1 MDNRDAG
8 IDESL
13 GSGDKDSSGTTVIVR
28 YSGGRLKWALFA
40 AGVVVIYLTVLGV
53 ILGLLLRCAVV

>member
-1 MDNRDAG
+1 MGNRDAG

-13 GSGDKDSSGTTVIVR
+13 DSGDKDSSGTTVIVR

-53 ILGLLLRCAVV
+53 ILGLLLRYAVV